1 MAIVIDLVSAWTP
14 FSLLVLSPL
23 FFWLVSI
30 RCRPLRRYRP
40 IAIFAFVCLSI
51 PSTAVVLLTL
61 FHVASTIEAITTEL
75 ATENNLETS
84 TVLNSNAI
92 PSVAHPFIPTI
103 QSYAARYAVE
113 LPLVLAV
120 IEQESLFDPS
130 AVSHAGAGGLM
141 QLMPATATALGV
153 TDRYDIDQ
161 NLEAGTRH
169 LSDLIA
175 RYKVQNRYTAIPMA
189 LAAYNAGEPSV
200 ARCRCWNPY
209 AETAAYVPAV
219 LSRYARMTLVSPY
232 AGEYTVVNGHLHGG
246 DPWLRDSKKWP
257 GVDIAGECGEAIHA
271 PISGTVTAN
280 GYDGYTGPYGYNN
293 SFMMIE
299 NGRMSVMLMHGDYS
313 AELDQVVEA
322 GEVVGVEDTKGNS
335 TGCHTH
341 LAVRVYDV
349 PVNPLIQPGQ
359 PMQ

>member
-1 MAIVIDLVSAWTP
+1 MQLIINLTYAWTP
-14 FSLLVLSPL
+14 FGLLVLSPV
-23 FFWLVSI
+23 FFWIASWHI
-30 RCRPLRRYRP
+30 PPLRRYRP
-40 IAIFAFVCLSI
+40 IAIFAFISLSI
-51 PSTAVVLLTL
+51 PSTAFVLLTL
-61 FHVASTIEAITTEL
+61 FHIASTIEAITTEV
-75 ATENNLETS
+75 ATEDSLETS
-84 TVLNSNAI
+84 TVLNSYAI
-92 PSVAHPFIPTI
+92 PNLAHPFIPTI

-120 IEQESLFDPS
+120 IEQESLFDPT
-130 AVSHAGAGGLM
+130 AVSHAGAGGSM

-175 RYKVQNRYTAIPMA
+175 RYNIQNRYTAIPMA

-200 ARCRCWNPY
+200 DRCRCWYPY

-219 LSRYARMTLVSPY
+219 LSRYARMTTRSPY

-257 GVDIAGECGEAIHA
+257 GVDLAGACGEEIHA
-271 PISGTVTAN
+271 PISGIVETV
-280 GYDGYTGPYGYNN
+280 GFDGYTGPYGYNN
-293 SFMMIE
+293 SYMIIT
-299 NGRMSVMLMHGDYS
+299 NSRMSVMLMHGEYS
-313 AELDQVVEA
+313 VKTDQIVRAGDTIGAEA
-322 GEVVGVEDTKGNS
+322 SIGNS

-359 PMQ
+359 PMR

>member
-1 MAIVIDLVSAWTP
+1 MQLIINLTYAWTP
-14 FSLLVLSPL
+14 FGLLVLSPV
-23 FFWLVSI
+23 FFWIASWHI
-30 RCRPLRRYRP
+30 PPLRRYRP
-40 IAIFAFVCLSI
+40 IAIFAFVSLSI
-51 PSTAVVLLTL
+51 PSTVFVILTL
-61 FHVASTIEAITTEL
+61 FHVASTVEEITTKV
-75 ATENNLETS
+75 ATEDSLGRS

-92 PSVAHPFIPTI
+92 PSVAHPFIPAI

-120 IEQESLFDPS
+120 IEQESLFDPN

-161 NLEAGTRH
+161 NLDAGTRH
-169 LSDLIA
+169 LSDLIT
-175 RYKVQNRYTAIPMA
+175 RYNIQNRHTAIPMA

-200 ARCRCWNPY
+200 DRCRCWQPY

-219 LSRYARMTLVSPY
+219 LSRYARMTTRSPY
-232 AGEYTVVNGHLHGG
+232 AGEYTITNGNLHGG

-257 GVDIAGECGEAIHA
+257 GVDIAGECGEDIHA
-271 PISGTVTAN
+271 PISGTITAN

-293 SFMMIE
+293 SFMIIE
-299 NGRMSVMLMHGDYS
+299 NRRMSVMLMHGDY
-313 AELDQVVEA
+313 AVEVDQVVAA
-322 GEVVGVEDTKGNS
+322 GEVIGVEDTKGNS

-359 PMQ
+359 PMR